1 MNFERQ
7 YTEPEISFSEWV
19 KQQGIDPTTLA
30 RDNDYAEVIGGAFTA
45 STKAAQGKLKA
56 PAERI
61 ETTER
66 LHAVYNKRVASG
78 EIKSITKSQPLNW
91 DSEQDRAYVRTQIK
105 RAETPDIKNAW
116 QSFYDSHFQIPAA
129 SQEQSRVLKTVKPST
144 PFYDLEKLQSIPI
157 AEVAQAYGV
166 ELKQVGSDYWC
177 KLRDEKTASCK
188 LYTKTN
194 SFCDFGNAN
203 YGGDTIELTRFLHS
217 CSSRY
222 DAMQIL
228 ANTFGIVDENQQGY
242 MPNRFPS
249 NRQLAK
255 IGIQGNRA
263 TKNFDF
269 HIERYGLEAAKQL
282 SDKYAMTVEELSHK
296 YPEVYHQMLR
306 ARAVPYVR
314 DLRQL
319 YFTELRNLYD
329 WSVMLNTDFQTDSK
343 LFDTARE
350 LMHDAQTGEHIL
362 HSAIRDFKKVPFRE
376 NHYDLVKDY
385 TAITNGNMSVE
396 LINDESIGYR
406 DLKSL
411 LRAENH
417 PMGYT
422 NLPKAQFDTL
432 VKQLPE
438 ITSYAAFAKGQTVT
452 LAYDAAYTEQIN
464 DLINFNQ
471 GEQMAAAQ
479 ALEVQMLPTM

>member
-1 MNFERQ
+1 
-7 YTEPEISFSEWV
+7 
-19 KQQGIDPTTLA
+19 
-30 RDNDYAEVIGGAFTA
+30 
-45 STKAAQGKLKA
+45 
-56 PAERI
+56 
-61 ETTER
+61 
-66 LHAVYNKRVASG
+66 
-78 EIKSITKSQPLNW
+78 
-91 DSEQDRAYVRTQIK
+91 
-105 RAETPDIKNAW
+105 
-116 QSFYDSHFQIPAA
+116 
-129 SQEQSRVLKTVKPST
+129 
-144 PFYDLEKLQSIPI
+144 
-157 AEVAQAYGV
+157 
-166 ELKQVGSDYWC
+166 
-177 KLRDEKTASCK
+177 
-188 LYTKTN
+188 
-194 SFCDFGNAN
+194 
-203 YGGDTIELTRFLHS
+203 
-217 CSSRY
+217 
-222 DAMQIL
+222 
-228 ANTFGIVDENQQGY
+228 
-242 MPNRFPS
+242 
-249 NRQLAK
+249 
-255 IGIQGNRA
+255 
-263 TKNFDF
+263 
-269 HIERYGLEAAKQL
+269 
-282 SDKYAMTVEELSHK
+282 
-296 YPEVYHQMLR
+296 MLR

>member
-1 MNFERQ
+1 MKI
-7 YTEPEISFSEWV
+7 TPES
-19 KQQGIDPTTLA
+19 K
-30 RDNDYAEVIGGAFTA
+30 
-45 STKAAQGKLKA
+45 
-56 PAERI
+56 
-61 ETTER
+61 
-66 LHAVYNKRVASG
+66 
-78 EIKSITKSQPLNW
+78 
-91 DSEQDRAYVRTQIK
+91 
-105 RAETPDIKNAW
+105 
-116 QSFYDSHFQIPAA
+116 
-129 SQEQSRVLKTVKPST
+129 
-144 PFYDLEKLQSIPI
+144 PFYDPEKLQSIPI

-228 ANTFGIVDENQQGY
+228 ANTFGIAPENQQGY
-242 MPNRFPS
+242 MPDRFPS

-255 IGIQGNRA
+255 IGIQGDRA
-263 TKNFDF
+263 PKNFDF
-269 HIERYGLEAAKQL
+269 HIELYGLEAAKQL
-282 SDKYAMTVEELSHK
+282 SDKYAMTVEELSK
-296 YPEVYHQMLR
+296 RYPDVYHQMLR
-306 ARAVPYVR
+306 ARAVPYVHA
-314 DLRQL
+314 LRQL
-319 YFTELRNLYD
+319 YLAELRSLYD
-329 WSVMLNTDFQTDSK
+329 WSVMFGTNFQTDSK
-343 LFDTARE
+343 MFDNARE
-350 LMHDAQTGEHIL
+350 LLHDAQTGEHIL
-362 HSAIRDFKKVPFRE
+362 HSAIRDFKKVSFRE

-422 NLPKAQFDTL
+422 NLPKAQFDAL

-471 GEQMAAAQ
+471 GEQMAAVQ
-479 ALEVQMLPTM
+479 TPEVQMLPTM